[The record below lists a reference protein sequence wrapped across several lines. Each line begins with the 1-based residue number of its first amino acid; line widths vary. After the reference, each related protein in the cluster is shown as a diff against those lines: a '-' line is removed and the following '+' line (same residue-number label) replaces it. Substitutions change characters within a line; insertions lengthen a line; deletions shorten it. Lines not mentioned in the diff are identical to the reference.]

1 MNQPTMM
8 ELIEEAVENPTM
20 RMYLDAGD
28 TTSEGVVEWE
38 ADNLNFVAELHNAL
52 CSNGYSSASPICQSI
67 DDACFVWD
75 EEASIPKENLC
86 MVVGQGHRHSEE
98 DWAKRL
104 EWALQFL
111 YEDLEYSVQAR
122 IQQ

>member
-1 MNQPTMM
+1 MSQPTMM
-8 ELIEEAVENPTM
+8 ELIEETVENPAI
-20 RMYLDAGD
+20 RMYVDAGD
-28 TTSEGVVEWE
+28 TSSEGVVEWE
-38 ADNLNFVAELHNAL
+38 ADNLNFVAELHNTL
-52 CSNGYSSASPICQSI
+52 CAKGYKSASPICQSI
-67 DDACFVWD
+67 EDVCFVWD

-104 EWALQFL
+104 GWALRFL
-111 YEDLEYSVQAR
+111 YEDLEKSSQAG